1 MKNKFKK
8 QLKKTKTKYKTKE
21 KKQNPQITYFA
32 QTHIPHIKSKELKQ
46 KKGKLKNGNE
56 TNYKK

>member
-1 MKNKFKK
+1 MKNKTKK
-8 QLKKTKTKYKTKE
+8 QSENKIKKTKE

-46 KKGKLKNGNE
+46 KKGKLKDGNK

>member
-1 MKNKFKK
+1 MKNKTKK
-8 QLKKTKTKYKTKE
+8 QSENKIKNKR

-46 KKGKLKNGNE
+46 KKGKLKNGNK